1 MSAGPRDA
9 VLRRRLPSR
18 LARGLV
24 AVTLAAVS
32 LAAGAALA
40 EQQEQ
45 EKQQDEK
52 QEKKKQ
58 TIKDPRVGKA
68 LLKAQELLQAEQWE
82 EAQQVLDGL
91 NLEKLDPFPKAVVH
105 QMKGHVYASQ
115 EKYEE
120 AAQELHS
127 CLDQQ
132 ALPES
137 AQLQTLFLLAQIY
150 MILEQFDKAVP
161 LFESWFAQTS
171 NPAPAAYYT
180 LASAYYQADRE
191 DKALEPAEQAVF
203 LSPEPRESWL
213 GLLAALYVNRE
224 RYADA
229 VPVVEQLVTRFS
241 KKSYWIQ
248 LAALYYYLDR
258 QEESFAAQEL
268 AYLQGLLTE
277 DRELRRLAQLS
288 LYNEIP
294 YPGAEVLQKG
304 LEANQIE
311 SNRDAWQLLGNSWLA
326 AREYERAI
334 PPLERAAALADDGEL
349 WLRLGQVHL
358 LRREWSEV
366 VEAVHKAL
374 DKGLN
379 QGGPNTAGHAY
390 VLIGIAQY
398 ELEQLDPARSSF
410 ARALDW
416 DKTREMAER
425 WLKHVE
431 RAVERKRA
439 LEEGLAGAA
448 SS

>member
-1 MSAGPRDA
+1 MSAGPPRA
-9 VLRRRLPSR
+9 ALRRRLPSR

-32 LAAGAALA
+32 LAPGAALA
-40 EQQEQ
+40 EQQQEEKKQ
-45 EKQQDEK
+45 EKQK
-52 QEKKKQ
+52 QA
-58 TIKDPRVGKA
+58 TIKDPRVGKT
-68 LLKAQELLQAEQWE
+68 LLQAQELLQAEQWE
-82 EAQQVLDGL
+82 QAQQLLDGL
-91 NLEKLDPFPKAVVH
+91 NLEKLDPYPKAIVH

-120 AAQELHS
+120 ATQELQS

-137 AQLQTLFLLAQIY
+137 AQLQTLFLLAQIN
-150 MILEQFDKAVP
+150 MILERFDQAVL
-161 LFESWFAQTS
+161 LFESWFAQS
-171 NPAPAAYYT
+171 PNPAPSAYYT
-180 LASAYYQADRE
+180 LASAYYQAEME

-203 LSPEPRESWL
+203 LSAEPRESWL
-213 GLLAALYVNRE
+213 GLLAALYVSRE
-224 RYADA
+224 RYKDA
-229 VPVVEQLVTRFS
+229 VPLVEQLVTRFS

-288 LYNEIP
+288 LYNDIP
-294 YPGAEVLQKG
+294 FPAAEVLQQG
-304 LEANQIE
+304 LEAKQIE

-334 PPLERAAALADDGEL
+334 QPLERAATLADDGEL

-358 LRREWSEV
+358 MRREWTEV

-398 ELEQLDPARSSF
+398 EQEQLDPARSSF

-416 DKTREMAER
+416 EKTREMAER

-431 RAVERKRA
+431 REAERKRA
-439 LEEGLAGAA
+439 LEGGTGGAA